1 MSWPCRDEI
10 TGHNTGISV
19 MYSVVLMFDVTFPDV
34 AMGSIGRGPS
44 LAFLAGV
51 IATSFVMV
59 QFSGWDDN
67 V

>member
-1 MSWPCRDEI
+1 
-10 TGHNTGISV
+10 
-19 MYSVVLMFDVTFPDV
+19 MYSAVLMFDVTFPDV

-51 IATSFVMV
+51 IGTSFVMV
-59 QFSGWDDN
+59 QFSGWDDT